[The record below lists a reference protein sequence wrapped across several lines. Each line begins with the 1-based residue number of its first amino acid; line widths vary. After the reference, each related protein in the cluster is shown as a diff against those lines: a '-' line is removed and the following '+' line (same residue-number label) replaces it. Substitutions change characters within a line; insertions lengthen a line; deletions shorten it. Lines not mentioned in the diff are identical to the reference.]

1 MSPPRPGGERAGR
14 TSNKEEEAMDFKS
27 KVESRKSKVV
37 LGVCRAAR
45 SRLPGALIGA
55 LCLGIATAHAQG
67 YPTKPVRLI
76 VPFPPGGQTDVVAR
90 IMAQKMTEAFGQP
103 VVVDNRTG
111 AAGMIGTE
119 LGVKAPADGY
129 TMLQISTSY
138 TGNAALHKLPYD
150 PLADVTPVVMLGEIG
165 NMVTV
170 NPQAPY
176 KTVKELIAY
185 AKANPG
191 KINFGSGGTGSG
203 NHLATEQFMQMT
215 GIQMTHVPY
224 KGSTAGVAD
233 LMSGQLQLIF
243 SGLTGMIPHHKAG
256 RVRGIA
262 VTSAKRS
269 NALPELPTV
278 AETVPGYESVSW
290 SAIIGPKGLPKDVV
304 ARWNKEA
311 NRILQQPDVKEK
323 MTQTGLDVLGGS
335 PADLRKTMASDIAK
349 WKKVVTTAGIKMG
362 G

>member
-1 MSPPRPGGERAGR
+1 MGIGRLLILGLLLAAGGAQAQQNYP
-14 TSNKEEEAMDFKS
+14 NK
-27 KVESRKSKVV
+27 
-37 LGVCRAAR
+37 
-45 SRLPGALIGA
+45 PI
-55 LCLGIATAHAQG
+55 
-67 YPTKPVRLI
+67 RLI

-90 IMAQKMTEAFGQP
+90 IMAQKMSEAFGQQ

-111 AAGMIGTE
+111 AGGTIGAE
-119 LGVKAPADGY
+119 LGIKAAADGY

-138 TGNAALHKLPYD
+138 TSSAALYKLTYD
-150 PLADVTPVVMLGEIG
+150 PLADMTPVIMLGEIA

-170 NPQAPY
+170 NPKGAF
-176 KTVKELIAY
+176 KTISELITY

-215 GIQMTHVPY
+215 GIRMTHIPY

-233 LMSGQLQLIF
+233 LISGQLQLIF
-243 SGLTGMIPHHKAG
+243 SGLTGMIPHHKAN

-269 NALPELPTV
+269 NAVPDLPTV
-278 AETVPGYESVSW
+278 GETVPGYVSVSW
-290 SAIIGPKGLPKDVV
+290 SAIIGPKGLPKEVV

-323 MTQTGLDVLGGS
+323 MTVTGLDVVGGT
-335 PADLRKTMASDIAK
+335 PAELRQTIASDITN
-349 WKKVVTTAGIKMG
+349 WKKVVKTANIQLG